1 MRHYILRPGAISLGL
16 KMSSLKLFYLLRLRI
31 PLVGDERH
39 SVLSIVC
46 DMLESRSVNEVVK
59 GNIIDGALSLL
70 SLDDEQETPDLMLHE
85 GIFAEIKRISV
96 SEFVEDATIGSRF
109 VSILLTF
116 LESGA
121 VRSDEAIQSLLLT
134 VSRMLATVANSEQFL
149 KNLVNMQST
158 LIGRSN
164 REALAKVERTIALK
178 VVESRKAE
186 LLNYVADLDSWDER
200 RVGEP
205 DHDKRYNAYTMLN
218 RLNDMSLRS
227 MATTN
232 FRNVIGYFEK
242 CNMDGCEKQDAV
254 DSHLLHLVLK
264 GLHNENEVC

>member
-1 MRHYILRPGAISLGL
+1 M
-16 KMSSLKLFYLLRLRI
+16 RLRI

-85 GIFAEIKRISV
+85 GIFAEIKRISGVKMGTAMVLGELPKLLKFILNSLPAENENRKLNMKHLEVLDRV

-149 KNLVNMQST
+149 K
-158 LIGRSN
+158 
-164 REALAKVERTIALK
+164 
-178 VVESRKAE
+178 
-186 LLNYVADLDSWDER
+186 Y
-200 RVGEP
+200 
-205 DHDKRYNAYTMLN
+205 
-218 RLNDMSLRS
+218 
-227 MATTN
+227 
-232 FRNVIGYFEK
+232 
-242 CNMDGCEKQDAV
+242 
-254 DSHLLHLVLK
+254 LHQFF
-264 GLHNENEVC
+264 N